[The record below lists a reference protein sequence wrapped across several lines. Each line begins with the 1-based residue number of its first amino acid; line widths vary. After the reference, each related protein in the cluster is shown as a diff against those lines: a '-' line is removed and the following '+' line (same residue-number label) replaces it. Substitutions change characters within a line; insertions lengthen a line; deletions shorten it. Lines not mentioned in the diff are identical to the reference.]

1 MVYFACKSIQL
12 EYVINAL
19 VPKGVN
25 VGEMIEWIAAAVVG
39 LAVGWFL
46 RGRIAKGDGQ
56 TMLADKVALRRNV
69 NEAEDRYLEVLRRE
83 ISNMLL
89 NIDPDLM
96 VSTYEKGW
104 RYQDE
109 LVEAGK
115 ERISADLKA
124 LTLKHKFFSD
134 FDLLGTRHFI
144 PYGDAR
150 WAASDDEIVERYLEI
165 SKMILLPRLLDMDD
179 SSIRLFTEGE
189 FDILRKSVRRCKD
202 RAFKGH
208 IVQAVDRYHALQR
221 AIDRFGSKEAREQMN
236 PLDES
241 DVEVFLLPYNG
252 LENELG
258 IAFKHTGEFGVYGT
272 FQHDDGKIFK
282 SYYRSDNVFQKRDYL
297 DAF

>member
-1 MVYFACKSIQL
+1 M
-12 EYVINAL
+12 
-19 VPKGVN
+19 
-25 VGEMIEWIAAAVVG
+25 
-39 LAVGWFL
+39 AVGWFL

-56 TMLADKVALRRNV
+56 TMSADKAALRRNV

-115 ERISADLKA
+115 ERTSADLKA

-150 WAASDDEIVERYLEI
+150 WASSDDELVERYLEL
-165 SKMILLPRLLDMDD
+165 SKMILLPRLLDTDH
-179 SSIRLFTEGE
+179 SPIRLFTEEE
-189 FDILRKSVRRCKD
+189 FDILRKTARRCKD
-202 RAFKGH
+202 RAFKHH
-208 IVQAVDRYHALQR
+208 IVQAVDRYYALQR

-236 PLDES
+236 PLDDS
-241 DVEVFLLPYNG
+241 DVEVFRLPYNG
-252 LENELG
+252 PENELG

-272 FQHDDGKIFK
+272 FHHDDGKISK
-282 SYYRSDNVFQKRDYL
+282 SYYRSDKAFQKRDYL
-297 DAF
+297 DAL